1 MIDRKHRKHTSM
13 LLKATAHR
21 GKSQMQ
27 KKKTRGWEG
36 SWWWAKCP
44 QQSLSSNPVLDK
56 LCEEMVWYS
65 CSGTRTWSLTNSMCV
80 FKSLNAWF
88 PTARNQ
94 WIELSGLNQSWIR
107 ETMVCWKSFK
117 CWALEST
124 FMCHIIWHCD
134 LMAQKSSSDLGM
146 YVELAVAKVT
156 WPMRMADASFLWE
169 RNSLFSLSFSQLWIL
184 SFLVDT

>member
-134 LMAQKSSSDLGM
+134 FNGSEKLKWFGDVCRVSCGEGDLADEDGWRF
-146 YVELAVAKVT
+146 VF
-156 WPMRMADASFLWE
+156 MRK
-169 RNSLFSLSFSQLWIL
+169 SLFSLSFSQLWIL